1 MIQSETC
8 FVFYDE
14 NSTQFQY
21 LVKSAEHRVRHVI
34 VDHDGRD
41 EHFVEIDSVGP
52 YCLVDGIG
60 RVVIGRCWT
69 AARRTRV
76 RSIRPQYK
84 ETSKSTRIVRP
95 SAVSFKSV
103 KTHNKKSGEPPPKK
117 EKRVSFG
124 ENTFSFCIPTT
135 DSSSCN
141 RISSLYTL
149 CGRKLAGET
158 NKKFPR
164 RWKETTGF
172 KFVDARRTRVA
183 FLRAGWFIGA

>member
-1 MIQSETC
+1 MLAGTENGDDIDNQKYLCDFFKFLTFNQLNNFWFKVKLA

-103 KTHNKKSGEPPPKK
+103 ETHNQKSGEPPKRKK
-117 EKRVSFG
+117 
-124 ENTFSFCIPTT
+124 
-135 DSSSCN
+135 
-141 RISSLYTL
+141 
-149 CGRKLAGET
+149 
-158 NKKFPR
+158 KKS
-164 RWKETTGF
+164 
-172 KFVDARRTRVA
+172 
-183 FLRAGWFIGA
+183 